1 MTIQVAWILLQCTV
15 YGLVLF
21 CWTMAIIYRRKV
33 CKTTGL
39 FNRSTLLLLVI
50 LLASY
55 FMTMSVTS
63 AFHIKPYIVL
73 LHIKWKG
80 GSMLWLITH
89 PIQLYCSCYS
99 EHLYSDYSTPSDS
112 THLIH
117 THTVAVQCFY
127 VESM

>member
-1 MTIQVAWILLQCTV
+1 MWQSKWPE
-15 YGLVLF
+15 YF
-21 CWTMAIIYRRKV
+21 CNALYMDLCCFVGPWPSYRRKV

-99 EHLYSDYSTPSDS
+99 EHLSSDYSTPSDS